1 MPRGPRLD
9 APGVFHHVWARGIE
23 QRKIFLG
30 DEDREDFLQRLTVVC
45 GDGGAFVYAWSL
57 LDNHFHLAIRTGKVP
72 LSTIMRRVMTGY
84 AIAFNR
90 KKKRAGHLF
99 QNRFGSTI
107 VDDEEYFLR
116 LVRYVHLNP
125 LWAGMVRDLR
135 ALAKYKWT
143 GHSVLMGNFKREFQ
157 VVDDVLGRFAGRAG
171 PARRALVEF
180 MGTNDAIEDKKTFE
194 GGGLVRSMGGASE
207 VASAR
212 QRKEKQMY
220 DERVLGDG
228 SFVESVLRQ
237 IEGDD
242 QHLNLDKKE
251 VEARL
256 AKLIAR
262 ACELT
267 KIQIEELTNG
277 SRRRQVVRVREVVS
291 FLAVRRLGLSGASV
305 ARALGVR
312 AQSARR
318 SVEQGMESL
327 KKLGLEDQDLLD

>member
-1 MPRGPRLD
+1 M
-9 APGVFHHVWARGIE
+9 
-23 QRKIFLG
+23 
-30 DEDREDFLQRLTVVC
+30 TVVC
-45 GDGGAFVYAWSL
+45 RGGAAFVYAWSL

-84 AIAFNR
+84 AIGFNR
-90 KKKRAGHLF
+90 KRKRAGHLF

-116 LVRYVHLNP
+116 LVRYIHLNP

-143 GHSVLMGNFKREFQ
+143 GHSVLMGNSKREFQ
-157 VVDDVLGRFAGRAG
+157 IVDDVLGRFASRAG

-180 MGTNDAIEDKKTFE
+180 MGEDGAIEDKKTFG
-194 GGGLVRSMGGASE
+194 GGGLIRSMGGATE
-207 VASAR
+207 IEKNR
-212 QRKEKQMY
+212 RRKERQMY

-228 SFVESVLRQ
+228 DFVERVLKQ

-242 QHLNLDKKE
+242 QPLKLDKKA
-251 VEARL
+251 VEAKLVRL
-256 AKLIAR
+256 INR

-267 KIQIEELTNG
+267 EIQIEELTGG
-277 SRRRQVVRVREVVS
+277 SRRRKVVRVREAVS
-291 FLAVRRLGLSGASV
+291 FLAIRRLGLSGARV
-305 ARALGVR
+305 ARALGVQ

-318 SVEQGMESL
+318 SVEQGKDSL
-327 KKLGLEDQDLLD
+327 KKLGLEERDLLN